1 MRMIRAGF
9 LLCIFFLVA
18 SCTIEKQ
25 WEFEERI
32 ALSGIHPIGIDS
44 DHENIWLSDG
54 DNNRLVMLNSD
65 FKTVK
70 ILENFERPMHIDI
83 SEGNLFVPEYGS
95 DTIRIVNDGK
105 RSDMD
110 VTLPLDAP
118 AGVDVA
124 GDHICIADFYGHRVV
139 FFDSTQWVPIGRK
152 GSDPGE
158 LFYPTDCQIKKGKIY
173 IADAYN
179 HRIQVF
185 DFQGN
190 SIQIFGNEE
199 EMNASTGIFL
209 SDDKIF
215 ITDFENGRVLI
226 YDYSGSLKQILD
238 QGINKPTDILIYN
251 EDLLI
256 TDFES
261 SALVRYVLK

>member
-1 MRMIRAGF
+1 M
-9 LLCIFFLVA
+9 
-18 SCTIEKQ
+18 
-25 WEFEERI
+25 
-32 ALSGIHPIGIDS
+32 
-44 DHENIWLSDG
+44 
-54 DNNRLVMLNSD
+54 
-65 FKTVK
+65 
-70 ILENFERPMHIDI
+70 
-83 SEGNLFVPEYGS
+83 
-95 DTIRIVNDGK
+95 
-105 RSDMD
+105 
-110 VTLPLDAP
+110 
-118 AGVDVA
+118 
-124 GDHICIADFYGHRVV
+124 
-139 FFDSTQWVPIGRK
+139 
-152 GSDPGE
+152 
-158 LFYPTDCQIKKGKIY
+158 
-173 IADAYN
+173 ADAYN

-261 SALVRYVLK
+261 SALVRYVLKWQPLCYKVVNFLFRQPFAETHRFSN